1 MTRRERELFPI
12 AHCDADAHP
21 ERRPAAAENDC
32 VDIFN
37 ENFTAHDLQRLPQAG
52 VIACFTRVVQW
63 RKIMKR
69 ALIGSLSVLAMMVAT
84 QAANAQADINP
95 NIYPTYR
102 GAPVAQ
108 QPWEWYAGPGP
119 VRRGSQ
125 CVVDVDSGRGYGF
138 MKDCP
143 APQAA
148 ARPRARVAHRHARQ
162 SVYR

>member
-1 MTRRERELFPI
+1 
-12 AHCDADAHP
+12 
-21 ERRPAAAENDC
+21 
-32 VDIFN
+32 
-37 ENFTAHDLQRLPQAG
+37 
-52 VIACFTRVVQW
+52 
-63 RKIMKR
+63 MKR
-69 ALIGSLSVLAMMVAT
+69 FLISSLSVLAVMVGT

-95 NIYPTYR
+95 NLYPSNR
-102 GAPVAQ
+102 GAAAAQ

-119 VRRGSQ
+119 ARRGSQ

-148 ARPRARVAHRHARQ
+148 ARPRTRVAHRHPRK

>member
-1 MTRRERELFPI
+1 MIWNVYLKRVSLRASHVLFDWRE
-12 AHCDADAHP
+12 
-21 ERRPAAAENDC
+21 
-32 VDIFN
+32 
-37 ENFTAHDLQRLPQAG
+37 
-52 VIACFTRVVQW
+52 
-63 RKIMKR
+63 IMKR
-69 ALIGSLSVLAMMVAT
+69 ALIGSLSFLAAIVGT
-84 QAANAQADINP
+84 QAANAQADINK
-95 NIYPTYR
+95 NLYPVYR

-119 VRRGSQ
+119 MRRGNQ

-148 ARPRARVAHRHARQ
+148 ARPRTRVAHRHARQ